1 MGQRLVPPGIP
12 GHGLNAICSAGPW
25 KNILLGGLGGASRR
39 AGSIGRA
46 RRALGQVGAG
56 PRPPKQELSRP
67 TATGAG
73 PSPPPKPGWLQRP
86 PATPLSA
93 AGDAAVTRGSSPVHC
108 VEPGTWPGWG
118 PGAGLCLKRR
128 DWCGIATASQSRLSS
143 APFRVFGRTL
153 QTRAAV
159 TSRV

>member
-1 MGQRLVPPGIP
+1 MVPTRLP

-25 KNILLGGLGGASRR
+25 KNILLGGLERGQQRRGVGGGLGGLW
-39 AGSIGRA
+39 AGRE
-46 RRALGQVGAG
+46 QG
-56 PRPPKQELSRP
+56 PGLLNKQLSRP

-73 PSPPPKPGWLQRP
+73 PSPPPKPIWLQRP
-86 PATPLSA
+86 PALVRGRGCSGDKEQWPLCL
-93 AGDAAVTRGSSPVHC
+93 C

-118 PGAGLCLKRR
+118 PSACLCLSSVIGVEFTRHSACAFQVR
-128 DWCGIATASQSRLSS
+128 HSGSS
-143 APFRVFGRTL
+143 AYS